1 MSAAAGKTVVSVG
14 QRRRAA
20 RVAAVQALYQQG
32 MTGGSAERT
41 AAAARHFA
49 LAAEDE
55 TPVALDEVLFNDLVH
70 GVHARRAEIDA
81 LIQSTL
87 DKDRSVER
95 LEQVMQAILA
105 AGVYELLARPDI
117 DARLTINEYV
127 EVAGAFFG
135 GREPGFANGVLD
147 RLARRLRPGEMPAA
161 PAGRSGEPADEDG

>member
-1 MSAAAGKTVVSVG
+1 MSASAERTGVSMG

-20 RVAAVQALYQQG
+20 RMAAVQALYQQG
-32 MTGGSAERT
+32 MIGGSAEKT

-55 TPVALDEVLFNDLVH
+55 TPVALDEVLFRDLVH
-70 GVHARRAEIDA
+70 GVFARRVEINE
-81 LIQSTL
+81 LIQSVL
-87 DKDRSVER
+87 DKDRTVER
-95 LEQVMQAILA
+95 LEQVMQALLA
-105 AGVYELLARPDI
+105 AGTYELLARPDI

-147 RLARRLRPGEMPAA
+147 RLARRLRPSEMPGAGA
-161 PAGRSGEPADEDG
+161 GASDEPAGQDG